1 MFVKSK
7 RYLVKDFRFAQTCVT
22 QKSHVPLLK
31 LKRRN
36 LCSKTGDVIPKQC
49 SS

>member
-22 QKSHVPLLK
+22 QKKS
-31 LKRRN
+31 
-36 LCSKTGDVIPKQC
+36 CSIAKAEEAKFM
-49 SS
+49 